1 MDTNHPKRAFV
12 FYGGWDGHAPA
23 AFAEIARAD
32 LEALGFEVTQAA
44 SLEPLADAPT
54 MASYDLI
61 VPLWTMGELTEAQ
74 ERGLVGAVE
83 HGTGLAGWHGGMGD
97 AFRGSPRYQFMV
109 GGQFVAHPGNVID
122 YRVRI
127 ARREGLLEGLD
138 DFDIRSEQYYL
149 HVDPCN
155 EVWATTSFGGEH
167 ASWVEGCVMP
177 VVWTRR
183 HGRGRV
189 FYSSL
194 GHAPAE
200 FDIPEVREIVRRG
213 MRWACR

>member
-1 MDTNHPKRAFV
+1 MEPKQPKRAFV
-12 FYGGWDGHAPA
+12 FYGGWEGHAPG
-23 AFAEIARAD
+23 AFAQIARAD
-32 LEALGFEVTQAA
+32 LEAAGFDVTLAA
-44 SLEPLADAPT
+44 SLEPLADASAL
-54 MASYDLI
+54 ASYDLI
-61 VPLWTMGELTEAQ
+61 VPLWTKGELTEQQ

-83 HGTGLAGWHGGMGD
+83 HGAGLAGWHGGMGD
-97 AFRGSPRYQFMV
+97 AFRASPRYQFVV
-109 GGQFVAHPGNVID
+109 GGQFVAHPGDVID
-122 YRVRI
+122 YRVQI
-127 ARREGLLEGLD
+127 ARRDGLLAGLD

-155 EVWATTSFGGEH
+155 EVWATTTFGGEH
-167 ASWVEGCVMP
+167 APWVEGCVMP

-200 FDIPEVREIVRRG
+200 LDIPEVREIARRG
-213 MRWACR
+213 MRWASR